1 LTSASYTLID
11 AFLTQQNRFNTISNN
26 LANSNTNAFKKDSI
40 SFNQT
45 LSMENIS
52 ITDFSPGP
60 LQYTGNRLDVAL
72 GGQGFYKVQT
82 PRGIEYTRDGAFS
95 LNGDRLLVTK
105 NGDSVLG
112 KNGPIKIAEGNVSIG
127 SDGIVTAGNQT
138 ADTLVVVNFKTPR
151 LLKKGGESYYRYQG
165 DAQDVFTPENI
176 SIQQGYIEG
185 SNVNPTEEMIKM
197 IEIMRVFEATQ
208 KAMQSVGEATD
219 KMINDVGILQ

>member
-1 LTSASYTLID
+1 MTSEIYTLID
-11 AFLTQQNRFNTISNN
+11 ASLMQQNRFNTISNN
-26 LANSNTNAFKKDSI
+26 LANINTNAFKKDSV

-45 LSMENIS
+45 LSMENS
-52 ITDFSPGP
+52 SVTDFSPGP
-60 LQYTGNRLDVAL
+60 LQHTGNKLDVAL
-72 GGQGFYKVQT
+72 VGQGFYKIQT

-112 KNGPIKIAEGNVSIG
+112 ENGPIKIAAGNVSIG
-127 SDGIVTAGNQT
+127 SDGIVKVGDKTV
-138 ADTLVVVNFKTPR
+138 DTLAVVNFQKPH
-151 LLKKGGESYYRYQG
+151 LLNKGGESYYRYQG

-176 SIQQGYIEG
+176 NIQQGYIEG

-208 KAMQSVGEATD
+208 KAIQSMDEVTS
-219 KMINDVGILQ
+219 KMVNDVGVLQ

>member
-1 LTSASYTLID
+1 LTSEIYTLMD
-11 AFLTQQNRFNTISNN
+11 ASLMQRNRFNTISNN
-26 LANSNTNAFKKDSI
+26 LANINTNAFKKDSV

-52 ITDFSPGP
+52 STDFSPGP

-72 GGQGFYKVQT
+72 GSQGFYQIQT

-95 LNGDRLLVTK
+95 LNKDRLLVTK

-127 SDGIVTAGNQT
+127 SDGTVTVGNQT
-138 ADTLVVVNFKTPR
+138 VDTLSVVNFKNTR
-151 LLKKGGESYYRYQG
+151 LLKKVGESYYRYQG
-165 DAQDVFTPENI
+165 DGQGVFTPENI
-176 SIQQGYIEG
+176 SIQQGYTER

-208 KAMQSVGEATD
+208 KAIQSIDEVTS
-219 KMINDVGILQ
+219 KMVNDVGVLQ

>member
-1 LTSASYTLID
+1 MTSASYTLID

-26 LANSNTNAFKKDSI
+26 LANINTNAFKKDSI

-72 GGQGFYKVQT
+72 GGQGFYKIQT
-82 PRGIEYTRDGAFS
+82 PRGIEYTRNGAFS

-138 ADTLVVVNFKTPR
+138 VDTLVVVNFKNPR

-165 DAQDVFTPENI
+165 DVQDVFTPENI

-208 KAMQSVGEATD
+208 KAMQSMGEATD